1 MAHHHHHYNYFF
13 FFFMFIL
20 LLSLSTSKKLDQLD
34 GPLSNVTKHLIFA
47 DFAPKTNPRIYHD
60 VKLLGS
66 AKLSDETNSIQIPDP
81 SNTHQNYSTNFIRHQ
96 AGRALF
102 SSPIRLLDPLS
113 QSSASFHTT
122 FSFQFTTTGDAA
134 NGNGADATID
144 GGGGSGLTFIIV
156 PDEFTVGRPGPWLAM
171 MNDACDHN
179 YKAIAIE
186 FDTRMNTEFGD
197 PSNNHVGINLGTIV
211 SKTTANA
218 SDVGVNLRDGS
229 VHRAWISYDGDR
241 KWIDIHLGN
250 AGSSRDFP
258 VKAKPLVSAQL
269 DLSPYLNEY
278 MFVGFSASTGN
289 HTQIHHVFDWNF
301 SSTSRANLRV
311 PSMETC
317 EKNLIFVESNNKP
330 PQRAFMIFIAVVVV
344 LFLAALL
351 SLHYNGKRRRVDKSV
366 LMPEMLNLSEKK
378 HRPRPPNKP
387 RRFTFAELAAA
398 TRGFSEGEIL
408 SGDSVSGVLYR
419 GMLGNGSQVAVN
431 RFSTRFLSS
440 NRVDRRRVVRE
451 IGAATRVRHPNLA
464 GLRGWCCDNKEVIV
478 VYDYYQN
485 GSLDRWLFGLGV
497 LPWTR
502 RVKVVRDVAEAVSF
516 LHSKKLAH
524 KNVKTS
530 SVFLDVTFR
539 AILGDFGFGCLPVES
554 GRVDSDLSL
563 KADVFE
569 FGIVV
574 LEIVAGRSRNSG
586 SDTGKVEEMDL
597 LKFAWSMHEKG
608 ELLNV
613 VDQRIGA
620 AFNPDQAVRVLKVG
634 LLCTVSDVKS
644 RPSMNELVR
653 FLSLE
658 IPVPDPPPGRPI
670 AMFPYN
676 SATDL
681 CTGYTCTPFK

>member
-1 MAHHHHHYNYFF
+1 MFFTQPSLLFSSMANFFF
-13 FFFMFIL
+13 FFFMFLL
-20 LLSLSTSKKLDQLD
+20 LLSLSTSNKLDHLD
-34 GPLSNVTKHLIFA
+34 GPISNVTKHLIFP
-47 DFAPKTNPRIYHD
+47 DFAPKTSPRIHHD
-60 VKLLGS
+60 LKLLGS

-81 SNTHQNYSTNFIRHQ
+81 SSNTHQNSPNFIRHQ

-102 SSPIRLLDPLS
+102 SSPVRLLDPLS
-113 QSSASFHTT
+113 QSPASFHTT
-122 FSFQFTTTGDAA
+122 FSFQFTNGNAA
-134 NGNGADATID
+134 NAAIE

-179 YKAIAIE
+179 YKAMAIE

-197 PSNNHVGINLGTIV
+197 PSDNHVGINLGTIV

-218 SDVGVNLRDGS
+218 SDVGVSLRDGS

-250 AGSSRDFP
+250 AGSSRE
-258 VKAKPLVSAQL
+258 KPLVSAQL

-317 EKNLIFVESNNKP
+317 ENNLISFGSNNKP
-330 PQRAFMIFIAVVVV
+330 PQMAFMIFIAVVV

-351 SLHYNGKRRRVDKSV
+351 TLYYNGKRRRVDKSV

-387 RRFTFAELAAA
+387 RRFTVAELAAA

-408 SGDSVSGVLYR
+408 SSDSVRGVLYR

-431 RFSTRFLSS
+431 RLSTRFLSS

-451 IGAATRVRHPNLA
+451 VGAATRVRHPNLA

-502 RVKVVRDVAEAVSF
+502 RAKVVRDIAEALSF

-530 SVFLDVTFR
+530 SIFLDVTFR
-539 AILGDFGFGCLPVES
+539 AILGDFQFGCLPVES
-554 GRVDSDLSL
+554 GRVDSDSSV
-563 KADVFE
+563 KTDVFE
-569 FGIVV
+569 FGIVL

-586 SDTGKVEEMDL
+586 SDSDKVEEIDL
-597 LKFAWSMHEKG
+597 MKFAWSMHEKG

-613 VDQRIGA
+613 VDPRIGA
-620 AFNPDQAVRVLKVG
+620 AFNPDQAVRILKVG

-644 RPSMNELVR
+644 RPSMDEVVR

-658 IPVPDPPPGRPI
+658 SPVPDPPPGRPVAI
-670 AMFPYN
+670 FPYN